1 MFPQTHPRSKFSLYS
16 CLQKIIVFDTSLQ
29 SVCSSRCFQS
39 QYYTLIPQS
48 HKFLS
53 EQQDLA
59 VHTTFASGSY
69 RAGHS
74 AHYKTLA
81 QNCKQ
86 QLWFWGPIW
95 WLLKHLSVQRK
106 KIQFVWQKSRTDLT
120 NWFGSKTDL
129 GPSLRRI
136 RFHKGQLGDALHN
149 SLQATEKSMASASS
163 SSSSPFHLKVKSSL
177 WYPLLPFQ
185 GLRFPFWIASD
196 KKKIKLQSPQKYP
209 NCTYDDHISPFTP
222 FPEDPGSPEFNMK
235 MFRILNIFVH
245 L

>member
-59 VHTTFASGSY
+59 VHTTFASSSY

-120 NWFGSKTDL
+120 NWFGSNLVIPHWEGFTFTKGSL
-129 GPSLRRI
+129 GMPYTIPSRL
-136 RFHKGQLGDALHN
+136 L
-149 SLQATEKSMASASS
+149 KS
-163 SSSSPFHLKVKSSL
+163 PWHQPPPPL
-177 WYPLLPFQ
+177 PLLSTSRWRAAFDI
-185 GLRFPFWIASD
+185 LCSHFKAWDFLS
-196 KKKIKLQSPQKYP
+196 
-209 NCTYDDHISPFTP
+209 
-222 FPEDPGSPEFNMK
+222 GSPVIRRK
-235 MFRILNIFVH
+235 
-245 L
+245 